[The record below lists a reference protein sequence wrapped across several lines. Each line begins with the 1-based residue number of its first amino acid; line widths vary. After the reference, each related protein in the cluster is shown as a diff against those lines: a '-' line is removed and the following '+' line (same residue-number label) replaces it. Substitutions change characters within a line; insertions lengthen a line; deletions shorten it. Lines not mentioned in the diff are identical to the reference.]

1 MNKNKNLQNSE
12 VFILQNMASSWKI
25 KTILNMQ
32 YLCWKKNPQ
41 KLKRHCIAIYLIVI

>member
-32 YLCWKKNPQ
+32 YLCWKKNE
-41 KLKRHCIAIYLIVI
+41 KALYCNLSDGNLEKF